1 MASRAKTLLTSPRRL
16 EKSNVHWRRP
26 AIIGAVTGLI
36 ATVCI
41 ATGHNAYALPLVTG
55 AWFTALLDTHD
66 LIGPHL
72 RKMCGTV
79 LWLSVGA
86 TIGGLASSTG
96 YWQLIIVAVVAFICG
111 FAGAFGNFGL
121 GAGSLALAMYALFAG
136 MPVSERTAL
145 QGGALTLLGG
155 AISISITL
163 VIYLVGARSQVR
175 VGGAAPA
182 PRLATLKSHLR
193 PDDPYLRHAVRLSVL
208 MVIATAI
215 AHSMS
220 WPHEYWIPMTVAWV
234 ARPGRILTLER
245 TWNRILGTLAGIVFI
260 TCLMLVTGNPPYEL
274 AFLITAGVTLHLA
287 LVRANYAIA
296 VSGLTVTIMALFAI
310 DGQTVEMNAPYRI
323 VATLIAGLLLS
334 IGALLWPVAEEPGA
348 K

>member
-1 MASRAKTLLTSPRRL
+1 
-16 EKSNVHWRRP
+16 
-26 AIIGAVTGLI
+26 
-36 ATVCI
+36 
-41 ATGHNAYALPLVTG
+41 
-55 AWFTALLDTHD
+55 
-66 LIGPHL
+66 
-72 RKMCGTV
+72 
-79 LWLSVGA
+79 
-86 TIGGLASSTG
+86 
-96 YWQLIIVAVVAFICG
+96 
-111 FAGAFGNFGL
+111 
-121 GAGSLALAMYALFAG
+121 
-136 MPVSERTAL
+136 
-145 QGGALTLLGG
+145 
-155 AISISITL
+155 
-163 VIYLVGARSQVR
+163 
-175 VGGAAPA
+175 
-182 PRLATLKSHLR
+182 
-193 PDDPYLRHAVRLSVL
+193 

-334 IGALLWPVAEEPGA
+334 IGTLLWPVAEEPGG